1 MSAIPTY
8 PAKTVTSAVRPFAVD
23 QIVVFLALGM
33 LAVCFAVFA
42 LRASYLTP
50 GFAIEAADLSAPTN
64 TKPTASDQPNI
75 GWVVTEITRASTN
88 KAPTLPE
95 SWIGKTLVRACAEGQ
110 PNRCVA
116 LTERQ
121 LIDTPLLLPTM
132 TQQWAFIQS
141 QAELLALGTRLVLF
155 ADDGSR
161 APVQLLPLGK
171 PPFDERIAVQL
182 AAALFIYTMG
192 CAMLGFVRRT
202 SDVWFAF
209 MMCAGYCFFM
219 ISRVWYTD
227 RNWAQPEGHWWTA
240 LILFKVGVLM
250 CACACLTVIWRLRLR
265 GRFNRLLFAL
275 VILIALIFFLH
286 STAIINSVFWGYKI
300 PSLICLVAILIAC
313 IYASFQGAKGATEK
327 ASHALRSKYFVQ
339 LIVLGFVPALA
350 IQTLWVFR
358 PDLPAI
364 PYMNNFTIA
373 SAGIPIVIL
382 VTRSSQYGLERF
394 WWTLWLV
401 LIVSTLAL
409 IGAVLVASV
418 SGLNPSLALIAAIA
432 VASWIVYLLRQWLA
446 RKLLGNAVSLNDQI
460 PKLMALSVVGNERA
474 GQEWRKILID
484 AFEPHS
490 VSIVGSNGTVAI
502 QNQGDLMVV
511 PNIDGTDAIVLTGAA
526 NFTRAFNQ
534 ADLQTASSLFA
545 LATQGLAARDSF
557 TRGAVQERNRI
568 AADLHDDIGGKLMH
582 LANRPGPDGQYARH
596 TLEDL
601 RIITRGLSAQARTLE
616 ELLADLQYQFAQRA
630 DRDDLEF
637 DWQSNLG
644 DHNDDIISGHQ
655 ASLLASMGSELL
667 RNVMQYQAAT
677 AISFDLRI
685 ANSQVNWIVT
695 SNGSV
700 TDPSTWKSGLGTTSI
715 RRRVNDLGGSCSW
728 QSRPAGGVVF
738 SAQWPLDRLLQPNS

>member
-1 MSAIPTY
+1 MEP
-8 PAKTVTSAVRPFAVD
+8 
-23 QIVVFLALGM
+23 
-33 LAVCFAVFA
+33 
-42 LRASYLTP
+42 
-50 GFAIEAADLSAPTN
+50 ADLTAPTN
-64 TKPTASDQPNI
+64 ANPVAGDQPNI
-75 GWVVTEITRASTN
+75 GWTVTEITRASTN

-95 SWIGKTLVRACAEGQ
+95 SWVGKTLVRACAEGQ
-110 PNRCVA
+110 PNRCVV

-121 LIDTPLLLPTM
+121 LLDTPLLLPTM
-132 TQQWAFIQS
+132 TQQWGFIQS
-141 QAELLALGTRLVLF
+141 QAELLSLGTRVVLF
-155 ADDGSR
+155 ADDGSS
-161 APVQLLPLGK
+161 APVHLLPLGN

-202 SDVWFAF
+202 PDVWFAF
-209 MMCAGYCFFM
+209 MMCAGYCLFM
-219 ISRVWYTD
+219 LSRLWYTD
-227 RNWAQPEGHWWTA
+227 RSWAQPLGHWWAA
-240 LILFKVGVLM
+240 LILFKIGVLI
-250 CACACLTVIWRLRLR
+250 CACSCLTVIWRLRLQ
-265 GRFNRLLFAL
+265 GRFNRLLISLVAL
-275 VILIALIFFLH
+275 ITLIFFLH
-286 STAIINSVFWGYKI
+286 STAIIDSVFWGYKI
-300 PSLICLVAILIAC
+300 PSLVCLLAILIAC
-313 IYASFQGAKGATEK
+313 VYASVQGAKGATAK
-327 ASHALRSKYFVQ
+327 ASQALRSKYFVQ
-339 LIVLGFVPALA
+339 IIVLGFVPALV

-401 LIVSTLAL
+401 LIVSTIAL
-409 IGAVLVASV
+409 IGAVLVASI

-460 PKLMALSVVGNERA
+460 PKLMALSVVGTARA
-474 GQEWRKILID
+474 GQEWKKILIN

-490 VSIVGSNGTVAI
+490 VSIVESNGTVAI

-637 DWQSNLG
+637 DWQSDLG
-644 DHNDDIISGHQ
+644 NHNDDVISGHK

-685 ANSQVNWIVT
+685 ANSQVNWTVT
-695 SNGSV
+695 SNGAV

-715 RRRVNDLGGSCSW
+715 RRRVNDLGGGCSW
-728 QSRPAGGVVF
+728 QARPTGGVVF
-738 SAQWPLDRLLQPNS
+738 SAQWPLDRLLQPNA